1 MLDNIVQ
8 RLRAALRRYWISPA
22 LVALAIGAEL
32 MLRPHLDDHPTWL
45 LLTMAV
51 LVAAGCGGY
60 RPAALATAAGAVG
73 GALLIDAPF
82 ADADHVVNA
91 TGFLL
96 LSIGIV
102 LLTWRMSHW
111 RETAIVHQSDAR
123 RSSGEARRLAE
134 ELGLLIDGASNYA
147 IYMLDPDGR
156 VAIWNTGA
164 QRIKGWSED
173 EVLGRSAAIF
183 YPPDEQAAGKPA
195 ADLQR
200 ASREGR
206 LQEECWRLRKDG
218 SEFLADVTITP
229 LYDTDGTLRGFGK
242 VLRDV
247 TDQRAAAQAI
257 MAREAQLTSILATV
271 PDAMVV
277 IDEDGVMLSFS
288 ATAQRMFGYSENEAL
303 GRNVSML
310 MPSPDRQRHDG
321 YIRHYLATGEKR
333 IIGTTRRVMGQ
344 RKDGT
349 CFPHELAVGEA
360 IAGHGRV
367 FTGFMRDLTEREATE
382 ARLKELQSELI
393 HVSRVSAMGAMAS
406 TLAHELNQPITAVVN
421 YVETA
426 HALLASP
433 DAATVAN
440 VREALAEA
448 ASESLRAGSIVQ
460 RLRDFVARGE
470 VHKQVE
476 DLPKLIQEACSL
488 GLVGFRELGIR
499 TAFRIDPDATP
510 VLVDRV
516 QIEQVLVNLIRNAA
530 EAMMSS
536 DERIL
541 TVATARASPG
551 SVQVTVADTGEGLAP
566 EVADQ
571 LFQAFLSTKSEGMGL
586 GLSICRTIVEAHGGR
601 IWAESPPTGG
611 TRFHF
616 TLMQVVPEP
625 ANGS

>member
-1 MLDNIVQ
+1 MLDNITQ
-8 RLRAALRRYWISPA
+8 RLRAILRRYWISPA
-22 LVALAIGAEL
+22 LVALAMGAEL
-32 MLRPHLDDHPTWL
+32 LLRPDLDDHPTWL

-51 LVAAGCGGY
+51 LVAAGIGGY
-60 RPAALATAAGAVG
+60 GPAALATALGAVG
-73 GALLIDAPF
+73 GVLLTDAPLE
-82 ADADHVVNA
+82 DAEHVVNA
-91 TGFLL
+91 AGFLI
-96 LSIGIV
+96 LSLGIV
-102 LLTWRMSHW
+102 LLIWRMSHW
-111 RETAIVHQSDAR
+111 RETASVHQSDAR
-123 RSSGEARRLAE
+123 RISREAQRLAE

-173 EVLGRSAAIF
+173 EVLGRSAAMF

-200 ASREGR
+200 ASHDGR
-206 LQEECWRLRKDG
+206 LQEECWRVRKDG
-218 SEFLADVTITP
+218 SEFLADVTLTP

-242 VLRDV
+242 VLRDI

-288 ATAQRMFGYSENEAL
+288 AAAQRMFGYSEDEAL

-310 MPSPDRQRHDG
+310 MPFPDRQRHDG

-333 IIGTTRRVMGQ
+333 IIGTKRRVMGQ
-344 RKDGT
+344 RKDGA

-360 IAGHGRV
+360 IAGHRRV

-433 DAATVAN
+433 ADAPIASVQ
-440 VREALAEA
+440 EALAEA
-448 ASESLRAGSIVQ
+448 ASEGLRAGSIIQ
-460 RLRDFVARGE
+460 RLRDFVARGD

-476 DLPKLIQEACSL
+476 DLPNLIQEAGSL
-488 GLVGFRELGIR
+488 GLVGFGERGIR
-499 TAFRIDPDATP
+499 TEFRIDPQARS

-530 EAMMSS
+530 EAMMTC
-536 DERIL
+536 DERLL
-541 TVATARASPG
+541 TVLTALASPG
-551 SVQVTVADTGEGLAP
+551 VVQVTVADTGEGLGP
-566 EVADQ
+566 EVADR

-601 IWAESPPTGG
+601 IWAESLPAGG

-616 TLMQVVPEP
+616 TLMQVVPES
-625 ANGS
+625 ADGG